1 MERNHNL
8 HGSLWVDQKDFAER
22 LSRRFKGVWKE
33 TFHGWNVE
41 CSYCPKHENK
51 RKDKQRK
58 RGARIIEGSN
68 GGLMLQCAIC
78 SSDGRETAG
87 VSLSKLLK
95 EHDPRLHKEWEE
107 SWDAVMNQRATKE
120 RPIEKPLPIMNRRT
134 DERTEYKK
142 RSFKEK
148 QAVKSM
154 ALEFMQKRSGQ

>member
-8 HGSLWVDQKDFAER
+8 HGSLWVNQKDFAER
-22 LSRRFKGVWKE
+22 LSRRFKGVWNEK
-33 TFHGWNVE
+33 FHGWNVE
-41 CSYCPKHENK
+41 CPYCPKHENK

-68 GGLMLQCAIC
+68 GGWMLQCAIC
-78 SSDGRETAG
+78 SSDGRDTAG

-95 EHDPRLHKEWEE
+95 ENHPRLHKEWEE

-120 RPIEKPLPIMNRRT
+120 RLIEKPLPIMNRRT